1 MGEGSLGSRGLMSGS
16 VRKAAE
22 KVESISAGRRGG
34 GPPKKPMAF
43 CASRESSA
51 SLRGSPPVPA
61 LVCSLSPVRIWRQ
74 ERGRLAA
81 RAVKPAWPPCWPS
94 SMIEFFFFLVSRT
107 RHHSCAG
114 HCSTIRSHCNF
125 IRNATIPQAETHNK
139 RTQNQQQPNKK
150 PTTQHQPH
158 PNRKPST

>member
-1 MGEGSLGSRGLMSGS
+1 MEEDTSGVSQAFSLPNGGGSERNGEGFGSQDVEEVKSGLMSGS

-51 SLRGSPPVPA
+51 SLRSPPVPA

-94 SMIEFFFFLVSRT
+94 SMIESLTLAIKS
-107 RHHSCAG
+107 G
-114 HCSTIRSHCNF
+114 M
-125 IRNATIPQAETHNK
+125 AE
-139 RTQNQQQPNKK
+139 
-150 PTTQHQPH
+150 
-158 PNRKPST
+158 